1 MNGLYSL
8 RAKVAKWPYALL
20 SVTAA
25 IASFGAY
32 TSMYA
37 FRKAFAAGTFTGH
50 EYFHVD
56 YKVWLVIAQIIGY
69 TLSKFYGIRFIA
81 EIKGDKRGITI
92 LMLIG
97 IAWLALLGF
106 ALVPAPYNIIFLFLN
121 GFPLGLIWGL
131 VFSYL
136 EGRRSTEFMAAV
148 LSISLIFASGFVKT
162 VGRTLL
168 HVLPINDFQMPF
180 ITGAVFAIPL
190 VLFVFFLE
198 LIPPPDVEDVKLR
211 TKRVPMTAAER
222 SLFLRRFL
230 PGIILTLIIYVL
242 LTVMRDVRDNFEVEI
257 WASLGV
263 KGSIVYTS
271 TDTKISVIVL
281 VAMSLLI
288 LVRKNLK
295 AFTII
300 HLLIIGGCALI
311 GASTIMFS
319 LKMISPTTWMTMAG
333 LGLYLGYVPYNA
345 IFFERMIATFHYK
358 SNVGFLIY
366 VADSLGYLGSVSLLL
381 VKELGRPNISW
392 SEFFREGVVFVAVIG
407 GICAVLSLI
416 YFLRNARKRNES
428 EEMQAESGHPLNIQ
442 PA

>member
-1 MNGLYSL
+1 MRVIDSL
-8 RAKVAKWPYALL
+8 RSKVARWPYPLL
-20 SVTAA
+20 SVMAA
-25 IASFGAY
+25 VSSFGAY

-37 FRKAFAAGTFTGH
+37 FRKAFAAGTFTGQQ
-50 EYFHVD
+50 YFHVD

-69 TLSKFYGIRFIA
+69 TTSKFYGIRFIA
-81 EIKGDKRGITI
+81 EIKGNKRGVTI
-92 LMLIG
+92 LMLVG

-106 ALVPAPYNIIFLFLN
+106 AMVPAPYNIIFLFIN

-131 VFSYL
+131 VFGYL

-168 HVLPINDFQMPF
+168 HALPINDFQMPF
-180 ITGAVFAIPL
+180 LTGAVFAIPL

-198 LIPPPDVEDVKLR
+198 LVPAPSAEDVMLR
-211 TKRVPMTAAER
+211 TKRAPMNARER
-222 SLFLRRFL
+222 KQFLQRFL
-230 PGIILTLIIYVL
+230 PGVIFTLIIYVL

-257 WASLGV
+257 WASLGI
-263 KGSIVYTS
+263 KSAAIYTS
-271 TDTKISVIVL
+271 TDTKISVVVL

-288 LVRKNLK
+288 LVRKNLR
-295 AFTII
+295 AFSII
-300 HLLIIGGCALI
+300 HLMIISGCVLI
-311 GASTIMFS
+311 GVSTALFS
-319 LKMISPTTWMTMAG
+319 LKMISPTAWMTMAG

-366 VADSLGYLGSVSLLL
+366 VADSLGYLGSVTLLL

-392 SEFFREGVVFVAVIG
+392 ADFFKQGVVFVAIIG
-407 GICAVLSLI
+407 GICAVFIINLL
-416 YFLRNARKRNES
+416 FPKR
-428 EEMQAESGHPLNIQ
+428 A
-442 PA
+442 

>member
-1 MNGLYSL
+1 MKAIDSL
-8 RAKVAKWPYALL
+8 RVKVAKWPYWIL
-20 SVTAA
+20 SVFAA
-25 IASFGAY
+25 VSAFGAY

-37 FRKAFAAGTFTGH
+37 FRKAFAAGTFTGQH
-50 EYFHVD
+50 YFHVD

-81 EIKGDKRGITI
+81 EIKGNKRGMAI
-92 LMLIG
+92 LVLVG

-131 VFSYL
+131 VFGYL

-162 VGRTLL
+162 IGRTFL

-180 ITGAVFAIPL
+180 IIGAAFAIPL

-198 LIPPPDVEDVKLR
+198 LMPAPSAEDVKLR
-211 TKRVPMTAAER
+211 TKRAPMDATER
-222 SLFLRRFL
+222 RQFLNRFL

-263 KGSIVYTS
+263 KGNTIYTS
-271 TDTKISVIVL
+271 TDTKISVVVL
-281 VAMSLLI
+281 IAMSLLI
-288 LVRKNLK
+288 LVRKNLR
-295 AFTII
+295 AFSII
-300 HLLIIGGCALI
+300 HLLIIGGCVLI
-311 GASTIMFS
+311 GISTVLFS
-319 LKMISPTTWMTMAG
+319 LKMISPTTWMTLAG

-358 SNVGFLIY
+358 SNVGFIIY
-366 VADSLGYLGSVSLLL
+366 VADSLGYLGSVTLLL

-392 SEFFREGVVFVAVIG
+392 GDFFRQGVVFVAIIG
-407 GICAVLSLI
+407 GIAATLSLI
-416 YFLRNARKRNES
+416 YFLNSARKS
-428 EEMQAESGHPLNIQ
+428 KQAQGELNIQ
-442 PA
+442 PV